1 MKTAMMKNVIGIM
14 IMMMLVG
21 CGQERAETVLL
32 EATPTPTETAEA
44 APAEQQAPIEVIC
57 KCECN
62 CQKNGQAAEEAL
74 QGEVSSAETDGKVN
88 INTADE
94 AQLQTLS
101 GIGQTR
107 AQAIISYRQ
116 THGAFQSIED
126 IQNVNGI
133 KSGVYEKIKDNISV
147 G

>member
-1 MKTAMMKNVIGIM
+1 MKTAMMKYVIGIM

-21 CGQERAETVLL
+21 CGQDTAETVLL
-32 EATPTPTETAEA
+32 EATPTPTEITKATS
-44 APAEQQAPIEVIC
+44 AEQQAPIEVIC

-62 CQKNGQAAEEAL
+62 CSKDGQASEEAW
-74 QGEVSSAETDGKVN
+74 QGDVSSAQDDGKVN
-88 INTADE
+88 INTANE
-94 AQLQTLS
+94 AQLQTLT

>member
-21 CGQERAETVLL
+21 CGQDTAETVLL
-32 EATPTPTETAEA
+32 EAAPTPTETAEA
-44 APAEQQAPIEVIC
+44 TPAEQQAPIEVIC

-62 CQKNGQAAEEAL
+62 CPKDGQASEEAL
-74 QGEVSSAETDGKVN
+74 QGEVSSAENDGKVN

>member
-1 MKTAMMKNVIGIM
+1 MKTAVMKSVIWVM

-21 CGQERAETVLL
+21 CAKEKAETVLL
-32 EATPTPTETAEA
+32 DAEPTPVEAAEATPALQT
-44 APAEQQAPIEVIC
+44 PIEVIC
-57 KCECN
+57 KCECS
-62 CQKNGQAAEEAL
+62 CPQGGQEAERSL
-74 QGEVSSAETDGKVN
+74 QGETPSAESAKVN

-133 KSGVYEKIKDNISV
+133 KSGVYEKIKDDISV

>member
-1 MKTAMMKNVIGIM
+1 MKTAMMKIVIWVM

-21 CGQERAETVLL
+21 CAQKKAETVLL
-32 EATPTPTETAEA
+32 EATPTPAETAEA
-44 APAEQQAPIEVIC
+44 TPAQQQPIEVIC
-57 KCECN
+57 KCEGN
-62 CQKNGQAAEEAL
+62 CQKDGPAAEEGL
-74 QGEVSSAETDGKVN
+74 QGEAASAADDGKVN

-94 AQLQTLS
+94 AQLQRRT
-101 GIGQTR
+101 GVGQTR

>member
-21 CGQERAETVLL
+21 CGRDSAETVLL
-32 EATPTPTETAEA
+32 EATPAPTEAAEA

-57 KCECN
+57 KCECS
-62 CQKNGQAAEEAL
+62 CQKDGQAAEEAL
-74 QGEVSSAETDGKVN
+74 QGEVSSAEDDGKVN

-133 KSGVYEKIKDNISV
+133 KSGVYDKIKDDISV

>member
-1 MKTAMMKNVIGIM
+1 MKTAVRKIVIGIM
-14 IMMMLVG
+14 GMMMLAG
-21 CGQERAETVLL
+21 CARDNAEAVLL
-32 EATPTPTETAEA
+32 EATPALTETAEA
-44 APAEQQAPIEVIC
+44 TPTEQPPIEVIC

-62 CQKNGQAAEEAL
+62 CQKDGQTAKETL
-74 QGEVSSAETDGKVN
+74 QGEVSSAQEDGKVN

-133 KSGVYEKIKDNISV
+133 KSGVYDKIKDDISV

>member
-1 MKTAMMKNVIGIM
+1 MKTAMMKYVIGII

-21 CGQERAETVLL
+21 CGQDTAETVLL
-32 EATPTPTETAEA
+32 EATPTETAEA
-44 APAEQQAPIEVIC
+44 TPAEQQAPIEVIC

-62 CQKNGQAAEEAL
+62 CSKDGQASEEAL
-74 QGEVSSAETDGKVN
+74 QGGVSSAEEDGKVN

-94 AQLQTLS
+94 TQLQTLT

>member
-1 MKTAMMKNVIGIM
+1 MKTAMMKSVIWVM
-14 IMMMLVG
+14 IAMMFVG
-21 CGQERAETVLL
+21 CAQDKAETILL
-32 EATPTPTETAEA
+32 EETPTPMETGEA
-44 APAEQQAPIEVIC
+44 TSAQQPIEVIC

-62 CQKNGQAAEEAL
+62 CSKDGQASEEAWK
-74 QGEVSSAETDGKVN
+74 GDVSSAQDDGKVN
-88 INTADE
+88 INTANE
-94 AQLQTLS
+94 AQLQTLT

-133 KSGVYEKIKDNISV
+133 KSGVYEKIKDDISV

>member
-1 MKTAMMKNVIGIM
+1 MKTAMMKSVIWVM

-21 CGQERAETVLL
+21 CAQDKAETVLL
-32 EATPTPTETAEA
+32 EAEPTPTETAEA
-44 APAEQQAPIEVIC
+44 TPAQQQPIEVVC
-57 KCECN
+57 KCECS
-62 CQKNGQAAEEAL
+62 CPQGVQAAENSL
-74 QGEVSSAETDGKVN
+74 QGEVSLAEDNGKVN

-94 AQLQTLS
+94 VQLQTLT

-133 KSGVYEKIKDNISV
+133 KSGVYEKIKDDISV